1 MPASYGPF
9 HYIHSPVLGRR
20 VRCGLASF
28 GGHMDYS
35 SYKHMKFERR
45 DRILTITLNRP
56 PMNPIHYELHNELAR
71 LWYQVQLDHEADVV
85 IFTGAGEVFSAGGDI
100 PMMQKRIDNPELFNQ
115 KNLEMKQMIFGLIEL
130 EKPVIARING
140 DCIGLGA
147 TLALLCD
154 IMIAVDDAR
163 FCDPHV
169 KMGYVAGDGGAII
182 WPQLIGY
189 ARAKEYLL
197 TGNMLDAKEAER
209 IGLINYAVPRDQ
221 LDAKVNAFADKLA
234 NGAAKA
240 IKWTKTSMNIP
251 LRQLAHSMLDASLAY
266 EALTNI
272 GPDHQEAV
280 TAFQEKRKPRFS
292 GR

>member
-1 MPASYGPF
+1 
-9 HYIHSPVLGRR
+9 
-20 VRCGLASF
+20 
-28 GGHMDYS
+28 MDYS
-35 SYKHMKFERR
+35 SYRHMTFHRR
-45 DRILTITLNRP
+45 GRILTITLNRP
-56 PMNPIHYELHNELAR
+56 PMNPIHYELHTELSK
-71 LWYQVQLDHEADVV
+71 LWYQVQVDRECDVV
-85 IFTGAGEVFSAGGDI
+85 ILTGAGTVFSAGGDI
-100 PMMQKRIDNPELFNQ
+100 PMMQKRIDDPELFNL

-169 KMGYVAGDGGAII
+169 KMGYVAGDGGAVI

-189 ARAKEYLL
+189 AKAKEYLL
-197 TGNMLDAKEAER
+197 TGDMLDAKEAER

-221 LDAKVNAFADKLA
+221 LDAKVDAFAERLA

-240 IKWTKTSMNIP
+240 IRWTKTSMNLP
-251 LRQLAHSMLDASLAY
+251 LRQLAHSMMDASLAY

-272 GPDHQEAV
+272 SHDHQEAV
-280 TAFQEKRKPRFS
+280 TAFQEKRRPRFT

>member
-1 MPASYGPF
+1 
-9 HYIHSPVLGRR
+9 
-20 VRCGLASF
+20 
-28 GGHMDYS
+28 MDYAAF
-35 SYKHMKFERR
+35 KHMTFERR

-71 LWYQVQLDHEADVV
+71 LWYQVQLDHESDVI

-100 PMMQKRIDNPELFNQ
+100 PMMQKRIDDPELFNQ
-115 KNLEMKQMIFGLIEL
+115 KNLEMKQMIFGLLDL

-154 IMIAVDDAR
+154 ITIAVEDAR
-163 FCDPHV
+163 FGDPHV

-197 TGNMLDAKEAER
+197 TGDMLDAREAER
-209 IGLINYAVPRDQ
+209 IGLISRAVPRDQ
-221 LDAKVNAFADKLA
+221 LDARVNAIAQKLA
-234 NGAAKA
+234 QGATKA
-240 IKWTKTSMNIP
+240 IKWTKTSINLP
-251 LRQLAHSMLDASLAY
+251 LRQMAHAMLDASLAY

-280 TAFQEKRKPRFS
+280 KAFQEKRKPRFT